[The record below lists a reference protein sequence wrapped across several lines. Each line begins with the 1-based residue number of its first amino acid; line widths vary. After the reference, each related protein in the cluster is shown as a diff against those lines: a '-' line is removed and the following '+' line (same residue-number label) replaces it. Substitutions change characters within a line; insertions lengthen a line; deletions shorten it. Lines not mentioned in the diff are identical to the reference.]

1 VKYLINSHRS
11 VEEWSDIERD
21 MPARR
26 KVADQICENF
36 KPEVFYF
43 YADRAGMVMIID
55 VEKPERLTE
64 ISLLLRRAGLQTSI
78 YPLATKDEVQS
89 IMLDM
94 AKLA

>member
-1 VKYLINSHRS
+1 
-11 VEEWSDIERD
+11 
-21 MPARR
+21 MPARS

-43 YADRAGMVMIID
+43 YADRAGMMLI
-55 VEKPERLTE
+55 VELDKPEMLTE

-78 YPLATKDEVQS
+78 YPLATKESIQG

-94 AKLA
+94 AKMV